1 MPPRLQTA
9 HWKHLSSRPWHW
21 RVMSSLCR
29 ALQPLNSLFFF
40 FLHPASK
47 FLVEKVGCAHW
58 CTDLTSFMSAG
69 LSQPRPTFQ
78 LPVYL
83 NLCLMSPGECFS
95 LSLLRLVSHIFL
107 FSLHLKRAICKMYF
121 ENGLKQTELSFAP
134 LCHCCS
140 YTYYYYPITCFCICI
155 FFMLTNCVFT

>member
-1 MPPRLQTA
+1 MHRS
-9 HWKHLSSRPWHW
+9 H
-21 RVMSSLCR
+21 
-29 ALQPLNSLFFF
+29 F
-40 FLHPASK
+40 
-47 FLVEKVGCAHW
+47 
-58 CTDLTSFMSAG
+58 SFISAG

-134 LCHCCS
+134 LSLLFLYLLLLS
-140 YTYYYYPITCFCICI
+140 YNMFLYLYFFYAYKLCIHIVYNICICKLRLGKMYI
-155 FFMLTNCVFT
+155 MVMLEPGQTK

>member
-1 MPPRLQTA
+1 
-9 HWKHLSSRPWHW
+9 
-21 RVMSSLCR
+21 MSSLCR
-29 ALQPLNSLFFF
+29 ALQPLNSSFFF
-40 FLHPASK
+40 F
-47 FLVEKVGCAHW
+47 FF
-58 CTDLTSFMSAG
+58 TSCLQVLGGESRMRTLMHRSHFSFISAG